1 MDNLVFSIELD
12 DNNNLDDDNF
22 RDFQSIIRFLSE
34 EQCRKTLR
42 LLILGQPCE
51 SAEQALLAR
60 IADFIALGPHE
71 YADLPRDVATEKLKS
86 LLTED
91 NLREAWNKCGL

>member
-12 DNNNLDDDNF
+12 EDNNLDDDNF
-22 RDFQSIIRFLSE
+22 RDFQSIIRFLDE
-34 EQCRKTLR
+34 GQCRKMLR
-42 LLILGQPCE
+42 LLVLGQPCE

-71 YADLPRDVATEKLKS
+71 YADLPRDVALEKFKE
-86 LLTED
+86 LLTEV
-91 NLREAWNKCGL
+91 NLREAWGKCGF